1 METNVNGLQVFIVF
15 RRRFWLE
22 RKEQLYNI
30 LNNELNSCENTNLFW
45 NIYFA
50 FIKDQI
56 KLYTKSLDEKGI
68 DYAFLFSS
76 ENNETYNK
84 KIKQIESLVKS
95 LALLNE
101 TMHKLSDES
110 EKVNYLR
117 EKLSKKDRHLKEL
130 ESALNQLKLT
140 IDQYKQEALKKEKE
154 YEYNKEQFAIYK
166 KELERKLKLQSNQ
179 IKTTLNKN
187 IQLIRDRINIIYE
200 MVENATDEE
209 LDQLKN
215 HVQDAIQTIVQKLS
229 DEGLWPE
236 GEKKPGHK

>member
-68 DYAFLFSS
+68 DYAFLFSR

-101 TMHKLSDES
+101 TMHKLNDES

-117 EKLSKKDRHLKEL
+117 EKLSKKDRQLKEL

-200 MVENATDEE
+200 MVENATEEE
-209 LDQLKN
+209 LDQLKD

>member
-68 DYAFLFSS
+68 DYALLFSS

-166 KELERKLKLQSNQ
+166 KELERKLKLQSKQ

>member
-1 METNVNGLQVFIVF
+1 M
-15 RRRFWLE
+15 E
-22 RKEQLYNI
+22 RKEQLYII

-68 DYAFLFSS
+68 DYALLFSS

-95 LALLNE
+95 LALLND

-117 EKLSKKDRHLKEL
+117 EKLSKKDRQLKEL

-200 MVENATDEE
+200 MVENATEEE
-209 LDQLKN
+209 LDQLKD

>member
-1 METNVNGLQVFIVF
+1 M
-15 RRRFWLE
+15 E
-22 RKEQLYNI
+22 RKEQLYII

-45 NIYFA
+45 NIYFT

-68 DYAFLFSS
+68 DYALLFSS

-95 LALLNE
+95 LALLND

-117 EKLSKKDRHLKEL
+117 EKLSKKDRQLKEL

-166 KELERKLKLQSNQ
+166 KELERKLKLQSKQ

-200 MVENATDEE
+200 MVENATEEE
-209 LDQLKN
+209 LDQLKD